1 MRRRRAASSSRR
13 DLHLPSFILLDSAP
27 RGTYPRSPTERNHSP
42 VMSLLE
48 WCDEGP
54 AIVSVLASVE
64 DAIRTMLDKD
74 VGAVAVID
82 EQGIVAGMFTERD
95 VLAKFALSGRDA
107 KLTPVRELMSPMV
120 EMATEETT
128 AAEALRVMLE
138 RHYRHLP
145 IVDDQGKVLGI
156 LSIRNILEAR
166 IDDLLAKLDSKSHI
180 HLA

>member
-1 MRRRRAASSSRR
+1 
-13 DLHLPSFILLDSAP
+13 
-27 RGTYPRSPTERNHSP
+27 
-42 VMSLLE
+42 MSLLE

-64 DAIRTMLDKD
+64 DAVRTMLDKD

-95 VLAKFALSGRDA
+95 VLAKFALSRRDA
-107 KLTPVRELMSPMV
+107 KTTPVRELMSSIV

-128 AAEALRVMLE
+128 AAEAFKVMLE

-145 IVDDQGKVLGI
+145 VVDDHGKILGI

-166 IDDLLAKLDSKSHI
+166 IDDLLAELESKNSDTGPKSKQENVI
-180 HLA
+180 QLPPSLTPRP

>member
-1 MRRRRAASSSRR
+1 
-13 DLHLPSFILLDSAP
+13 
-27 RGTYPRSPTERNHSP
+27 
-42 VMSLLE
+42 MSLLE

-64 DAIRTMLDKD
+64 DAVNTMLEKD

-107 KLTPVRELMSPMV
+107 KATPVRELMSPMV
-120 EMATEETT
+120 EMATDDTT
-128 AAEALRVMLE
+128 AAEALKVMLE

-145 IVDDQGKVLGI
+145 VVDARGKVLGI

-166 IDDLLAKLDSKSHI
+166 IDDLLDELDSKTSDSGPKSKRENVI
-180 HLA
+180 QIPSPSTPRP

>member
-1 MRRRRAASSSRR
+1 MT
-13 DLHLPSFILLDSAP
+13 LLQ
-27 RGTYPRSPTERNHSP
+27 
-42 VMSLLE
+42 

-54 AIVSVLASVE
+54 ATVSVLATVE
-64 DAIRTMLDKD
+64 DAIHVMLHKD

-95 VLAKFALSGRDA
+95 VLAKFALSGRKA
-107 KLTPVRELMSPMV
+107 KDTPVRELMSAMV

-128 AAEALRVMLE
+128 AAEAFKVMLE

-145 IVDDQGKVLGI
+145 IVDERGKVLGI

-166 IDDLLAKLDSKSHI
+166 IDDLLAELESQKH
-180 HLA
+180 

>member
-1 MRRRRAASSSRR
+1 
-13 DLHLPSFILLDSAP
+13 
-27 RGTYPRSPTERNHSP
+27 
-42 VMSLLE
+42 MSLLE

-54 AIVSVLASVE
+54 ATVSVLATVE
-64 DAIRTMLDKD
+64 EAVNKMLDKD

-82 EQGIVAGMFTERD
+82 EQGVVAGMFTERD

-107 KLTPVRELMSPMV
+107 AATPVRELMSPMV
-120 EMATEETT
+120 EMATTETT
-128 AAEALRVMLE
+128 PAEAFRVMLE

-145 IVDDQGKVLGI
+145 VVDEQGKVLGI

-166 IDDLLAKLDSKSHI
+166 IDDLLARLESRSHI

>member
-1 MRRRRAASSSRR
+1 
-13 DLHLPSFILLDSAP
+13 
-27 RGTYPRSPTERNHSP
+27 
-42 VMSLLE
+42 MSLLE

-95 VLAKFALSGRDA
+95 VLAKFALSGRDP
-107 KLTPVRELMSPMV
+107 KTTPVRELMSPMV
-120 EMATEETT
+120 EMATDETT
-128 AAEALRVMLE
+128 AAEAFKVMLE

-145 IVDDQGKVLGI
+145 VVDDHGKVLGI

-166 IDDLLAKLDSKSHI
+166 IDDLLAELESKISRSTGLSLYDRQCDPDTAFRAIDSPDRAES
-180 HLA
+180 